1 MSSSAKS
8 LKGRTSQPVISRH
21 NSKPTATADMALRHC
36 GILLMTADLREK
48 HNMMRTSCAPLQGV
62 IKAQR

>member
-1 MSSSAKS
+1 
-8 LKGRTSQPVISRH
+8 
-21 NSKPTATADMALRHC
+21 MALRHC

-48 HNMMRTSCAPLQGV
+48 HNMMRTSCAPLEGV